1 MKHYMEEQMKQMKWY
16 KRANV
21 IVDLQFGSCG
31 KGLLAGYLAKR
42 TAPDTV
48 VCAWG
53 PNAGHTFI
61 DADGSK
67 MVVTMVPN
75 GVVSPNL
82 KRVMIGPG
90 AVVNPELLQSEL
102 EMLAPHIGNAKVM
115 IHEHAAVVTESHRFA
130 ESNYSFKIGSTM
142 KGVGEA
148 VISKIRRDPGQP
160 AVARD
165 VFQGT
170 PLEGYVVCVEE
181 YNMEMDKA
189 ELLQVEGSQGF
200 SLGINNGYYPYT
212 TSRECTVQQIM
223 SDCAIPRSMF
233 DLRVIGT
240 ARTYPIRVAN
250 RYDKDGNMIGT
261 SGPCYPDQVELSWDE
276 VGVPAELTTVTK
288 LPRRVFTFSK
298 EQVHQAIRM
307 NGCDE
312 VFLNFC
318 NYLRDKPD
326 ELQHIISAIEQ
337 SAPVTMTGWGP
348 TESDIFIRRAVGAA
362 L

>member
-1 MKHYMEEQMKQMKWY
+1 MKSY
-16 KRANV
+16 KKANI

-31 KGLLAGYLAKR
+31 KGLLAGYMAKR
-42 TAPDTV
+42 THPDTV

-61 DADGSK
+61 DADDNK

-82 KRVMIGPG
+82 ERVMIGPG
-90 AVVNPELLQSEL
+90 AVVNPELLQMEL
-102 EMLAPHIGNAKVM
+102 ESLAPWIGDAKVM

-130 ESNYSFKIGSTM
+130 EANYSFKIGSTM

-148 VISKIRRDPGQP
+148 VISKIRRDPQRP
-160 AVARD
+160 TVARD
-165 VFQGT
+165 IFRST
-170 PLEGYVVCVEE
+170 PLEAYVVCVEE
-181 YNMEMDKA
+181 YNMEMDRA
-189 ELLQVEGSQGF
+189 EILQVEGSQGF
-200 SLGINNGYYPYT
+200 SLGINNGYYPYV

-223 SDCAIPRSMF
+223 SDCAIPRNMF
-233 DLRVIGT
+233 DLTVIGT

-261 SGPCYPDQVELSWDE
+261 SGPCYPDQMEISWDV

-288 LPRRVFTFSK
+288 LPRRVFSFSK

-307 NGCDE
+307 NGVDE
-312 VFLNFC
+312 VFLNFA
-318 NYLRDKPD
+318 NYINNYY
-326 ELQHIISAIEQ
+326 ELEAIIDAIEE
-337 SAPVTMTGWGP
+337 SGVPVTALGWGP
-348 TESDIFIRRAVGAA
+348 KETDIRDRDSRAM
-362 L
+362 LIERPI

>member
-1 MKHYMEEQMKQMKWY
+1 MKSY
-16 KRANV
+16 KKANI

-31 KGLLAGYLAKR
+31 KGLLAGWLAKR
-42 TAPDTV
+42 SRPDTV

-61 DADGSK
+61 DSEGNK

-90 AVVNPELLQSEL
+90 AVINPQLLESEL
-102 EMLAPHIGNAKVM
+102 EHLARWVGNAKIM
-115 IHEHAAVVTESHRFA
+115 IHEHAAVVTESHRSA
-130 ESNYSFKIGSTM
+130 EASYSFKIGSTM

-148 VISKIRRDPGQP
+148 VISKIRRDPGMLT
-160 AVARD
+160 VARD
-165 VFQGT
+165 VFNGT

-189 ELLQVEGSQGF
+189 ELMQVEGSQGF

-212 TSRECTVQQIM
+212 TSRECTVQQVM

-233 DLRVIGT
+233 DLTVIGT

-250 RYDKDGNMIGT
+250 RYDKEGKMIGT
-261 SGPCYPDQVELSWDE
+261 SGPCYPDQQEMTWE
-276 VGVPAELTTVTK
+276 QVGRPAELTTVTK
-288 LPRRVFTFSK
+288 LPRRVFSFSK

-312 VFLNFC
+312 VFLNFA
-318 NYLRDKPD
+318 NYMASDQDLAAIID
-326 ELQHIISAIEQ
+326 EIEETGV
-337 SAPVTMTGWGP
+337 PVTLLGWGP
-348 TESDIFIRRAVGAA
+348 TENDIHNHNSRTLSIGRSA
-362 L
+362 